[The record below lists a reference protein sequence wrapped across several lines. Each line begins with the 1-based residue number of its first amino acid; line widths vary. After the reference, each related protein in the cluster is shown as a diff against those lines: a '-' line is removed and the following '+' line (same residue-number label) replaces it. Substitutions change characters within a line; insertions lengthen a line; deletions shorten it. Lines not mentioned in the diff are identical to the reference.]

1 MSVKLCAGRAP
12 RARHLAGILGS
23 DKVGSSGKASQRKA
37 FSSRSPP
44 EEGGSQPA
52 GGGRARG
59 RGMVGN
65 QMGAGPCAQ
74 GGRVEGSDPLKEQWE
89 APEEF
94 HFYGRQGE
102 QQTDTSGSQRIL
114 LFVC

>member
-1 MSVKLCAGRAP
+1 MQEELPGRGTWQGSWDLTKSGAQERLP
-12 RARHLAGILGS
+12 RGR
-23 DKVGSSGKASQRKA
+23 
-37 FSSRSPP
+37 RSLPDLPP

-52 GGGRARG
+52 GGGGARG
-59 RGMVGN
+59 RGTVGN

-94 HFYGRQGE
+94 QFYGRQGE